1 MVSNAAGEH
10 IRHKHMFTGIK
21 ANLLLMKV
29 SLGQVII
36 LSKQTCM

>member
-1 MVSNAAGEH
+1 MVSNPAGEH

-21 ANLLLMKV
+21 TNLFSMKV
-29 SLGQVII
+29 SLDQVII